1 MTHAVL
7 MLSKLCSSHDIGSQC
22 TFIREI
28 LNFKTR
34 ELILQSLSLDIVFGR
49 MPAVKLLTDA
59 V

>member
-1 MTHAVL
+1 MIHAVL
-7 MLSKLCSSHDIGSQC
+7 MLSKWCSSHEIGSQW

-28 LNFKTR
+28 LSFKTS

-49 MPAVKLLTDA
+49 MTAVKLLTDA